1 MSYNNQKH
9 PPGGGVS
16 AERIGWMEN
25 KRDVIVSFGV
35 NGMTCSGCEFKIENQ
50 LLNAIGVLKVK
61 ANYVNHQVDVTF
73 DPSITNRFSIAHT
86 MEELGYQ
93 VIEIEAASQHGRSKS
108 KNKSTTMILGIF
120 ILIVV
125 GLLLLRTTLDPRLFT
140 PTPGTGY
147 GVLFLFGLISPLF
160 CTVAWSINI
169 SVCTAYQSERQRKFS
184 KLRPSLLF
192 NLGRVIAITALGAI
206 LGVFGSAI
214 GSAPTANTTVSLIA
228 GVLLVIIGLNML
240 NLFPTLH
247 QLVPKFPKFLGSKAD
262 KKMGESGPFIVGL
275 LSVFIPCGPLQVMQL
290 YALGTGSIASGA
302 LAMFLYAVGTL
313 PLMLG
318 FGAVSTIMSEKVR
331 KSVLKIGAALVL
343 LMGIGM
349 LMGALS

>member
-1 MSYNNQKH
+1 
-9 PPGGGVS
+9 
-16 AERIGWMEN
+16 MEN

-35 NGMTCSGCEFKIENQ
+35 NGMTCSGCEFKVEKA
-50 LLNAIGVLKVK
+50 LLNAVGVLKVK

-93 VIEIEAASQHGRSKS
+93 VSQIEASNQHGRSKS
-108 KNKSTTMILGIF
+108 KNKSTRLIIGIF
-120 ILIVV
+120 IILVIA
-125 GLLLLRTTLDPRLFT
+125 LFLLRNYLDPSLIT
-140 PTPGTGY
+140 PTPGAEY
-147 GVLFLFGLISPLF
+147 SVFFLFGLISPLL
-160 CTVAWSINI
+160 CAVAWSINI
-169 SVCTAYQSERQRKFS
+169 TVCTAYQSERQSKFS

-206 LGVFGSAI
+206 LGAFGSVI
-214 GSAPTANTTVSLIA
+214 GFAPMANTTVSLIA
-228 GVLLVIIGLNML
+228 GILLVIIGLNML
-240 NLFPTLH
+240 NLFPTLR
-247 QLVPKFPKFLGSKAD
+247 QLVPKFPKFFGSKAD

-318 FGAVSTIMSEKVR
+318 FGVVSSIMNEKVR
-331 KSVLKIGAALVL
+331 KNVLKFGATLVM
-343 LMGIGM
+343 LMGIGI
-349 LMGALS
+349 LMEAFS